1 MTTETG
7 AAAAQIEDE
16 RLERIRL
23 IVREEM
29 GEGSSRT
36 LRWDGTI
43 NLGHLITMAA
53 MLGGLI
59 MTYAT
64 FDKRLVL
71 VEAQMARQTEVLDR
85 SIRTDEQL
93 RAIRE
98 RLDKIERLR

>member
-1 MTTETG
+1 MSTG
-7 AAAAQIEDE
+7 EVSAAAAQAQEDALRE
-16 RLERIRL
+16 IIRDEL
-23 IVREEM
+23 RE
-29 GEGSSRT
+29 GHSRT
-36 LRWDGTI
+36 FRWDGTI
-43 NLGHLITMAA
+43 NLGHLLTMLA
-53 MLGGLI
+53 MIGGLL

-98 RLDKIERLR
+98 RLDKLERPR